1 MSWEIPEADTSAKS
15 SMNTIFKNTREALN
29 CDPIL
34 LVYLLNLLE
43 CHPTK
48 LGRAVLWI
56 WI

>member
-1 MSWEIPEADTSAKS
+1 MSRKIPETDTSTKS
-15 SMNTIFKNTREALN
+15 SMNTIFKNTRETLN

-48 LGRAVLWI
+48 LRRAVLWI